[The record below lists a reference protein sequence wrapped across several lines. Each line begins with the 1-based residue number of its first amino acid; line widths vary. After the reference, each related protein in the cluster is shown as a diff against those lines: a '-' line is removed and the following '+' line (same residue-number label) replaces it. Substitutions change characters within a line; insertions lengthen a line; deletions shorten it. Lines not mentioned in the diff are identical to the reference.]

1 MNKSGEIDV
10 ETQMKYIDE
19 KCQWIQMK
27 TRKHI
32 MTLLLNELQD
42 SDQKDSIII
51 NKDSDITINL
61 NKLAEFSPKLILNIY
76 NLVRKDIDRLSE
88 VPM

>member
-1 MNKSGEIDV
+1 MEKNI
-10 ETQMKYIDE
+10 ETYMKYIDE

-32 MTLLLNELQD
+32 MTMLINELQD
-42 SDQKDSIII
+42 SDQKDAIII

-61 NKLAEFSPKLILNIY
+61 NKLAEFSPKLVLNIY
-76 NLVRKDIDRLSE
+76 NLIKQDIDRLSE
-88 VPM
+88 LPL